1 MPFVNVR
8 TAKGLLNPTQKK
20 ELQTRIT
27 DLMVEI
33 EGSGNPAFRPFVWV
47 LIEEQEPDNWCLGGT
62 HVSTELIAQLNG
74 DQARDMV
81 GAKSAN

>member
-8 TAKGLLNPTQKK
+8 TARGLLNPTQKK
-20 ELQTRIT
+20 ELQARIT

-33 EGSGNPAFRPFVWV
+33 EGNGNPAFRPYVWV

-62 HVSTELIAQLNG
+62 HVSTELIEQLNG
-74 DQARDMV
+74 VRAGKAV
-81 GAKSAN
+81 GAKSTG